1 MNNKPRFLQTVK
13 KETLAEQ
20 VAAAVK
26 EAILAGE
33 WQAGE
38 ALPTEP
44 ELSAQFGVSR
54 AVVRDATRMLIAQGL
69 VEAKHGRGVFVT
81 ESPMAGFSDAL
92 LLALRRLGATAW
104 DVEQFEQMILPEVCA
119 LAAVA
124 ATDEEIAALHELA
137 ERNLAVMDEILTK
150 WWPNDNM
157 PESEK
162 ERFWASGR
170 EVVEAIFDASHNR
183 VLQLLARPLLP
194 LRRLRY
200 WEDEALTLEEAKKRE
215 RDYFETALA
224 AIRGRDPEQAR
235 RMVRERMALPAEAI
249 EAMRATRVGEV
260 PVIQVGRTR

>member
-1 MNNKPRFLQTVK
+1 MVK

-20 VAAAVK
+20 VATAVK
-26 EAILAGE
+26 ESILAGE

-69 VEAKHGRGVFVT
+69 VEAQHGRGVFVT
-81 ESPMAGFSDAL
+81 ESPMEGFSDAL
-92 LLALRRLGATAW
+92 LLALRRMGATAW
-104 DVEQFEQMILPEVCA
+104 DVEQFEQMILLPEVCA

-124 ATDEEIAALHELA
+124 ATDEEIRALRELA
-137 ERNLAVMDEILTK
+137 ERNLAVMDEILTA
-150 WWPNDNM
+150 WWPADDL
-157 PESEK
+157 PEKEK

-194 LRRLRY
+194 LRKLRY
-200 WEDEALTLEEAKKRE
+200 WEEEALTLAEAKRRE

-224 AIRGRDPEQAR
+224 AIGSRDPEQAR
-235 RMVRERMALPAEAI
+235 RMVRERMRLPAEAV
-249 EAMRATRVGEV
+249 EAMRGTRVGEV
-260 PVIQVGRTR
+260 PVIKVGQ